1 MSLAVKKDLTIYLHA
16 SSTVM
21 SCGLLKRASALVLV
35 ETSALSLNQWQRTA
49 ESFLWASVSLS
60 KKKRSVEGLVDLLRG
75 QCDHVVMISIQI
87 TSMMKGIFLCF
98 GLLSIHDYLHL
109 KQQLVSLMKISFP
122 NLSPCQIR
130 FTSDEGTAT
139 LEYLLVLL

>member
-49 ESFLWASVSLS
+49 DSFLWASVSLS
-60 KKKRSVEGLVDLLRG
+60 KKKKICWGVGRSVEGSVWPCGHDK
-75 QCDHVVMISIQI
+75 HSNY
-87 TSMMKGIFLCF
+87 
-98 GLLSIHDYLHL
+98 IHDEGDI
-109 KQQLVSLMKISFP
+109 SLFWTPVYSR
-122 NLSPCQIR
+122 L
-130 FTSDEGTAT
+130 FTFEAAAGESHEDKFS
-139 LEYLLVLL
+139 